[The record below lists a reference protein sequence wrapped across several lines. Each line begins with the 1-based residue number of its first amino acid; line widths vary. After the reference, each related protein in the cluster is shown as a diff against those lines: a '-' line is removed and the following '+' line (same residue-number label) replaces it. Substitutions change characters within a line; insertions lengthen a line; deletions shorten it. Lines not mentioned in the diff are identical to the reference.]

1 MSDLAETPD
10 EHTQEWSP
18 NARGCPQNEREPLLG
33 TERGWTCDRPSDC
46 DVEPHGSTPRKPLVI
61 ERVSSTLRIEG
72 RQEPL
77 GPAYLVMSADDD
89 WGDSVRIDLGIQDAR
104 LLSGWLGS
112 WLRNKD
118 AERRDFL
125 DLDAGRV
132 SRRPGGLMG
141 RGRR

>member
-1 MSDLAETPD
+1 MPDLTPERLDLIRSSCRRSVATSDKYPLITMDAADVLA
-10 EHTQEWSP
+10 
-18 NARGCPQNEREPLLG
+18 LLDAA
-33 TERGWTCDRPSDC
+33 TERDALAAKLDADGQPVVHS

-112 WLRNKD
+112 WLRNK
-118 AERRDFL
+118 A
-125 DLDAGRV
+125 
-132 SRRPGGLMG
+132 
-141 RGRR
+141 

>member
-1 MSDLAETPD
+1 MNDLAETPD

-61 ERVSSTLRIEG
+61 ESVSSTLRIEG

-77 GPAYLVMSADDD
+77 GPAYLVMSAADDD

-104 LLSGWLGS
+104 LLSGWLGN
-112 WLRNKD
+112 WLRNK
-118 AERRDFL
+118 A
-125 DLDAGRV
+125 
-132 SRRPGGLMG
+132 
-141 RGRR
+141 